1 MNAWLKAGLI
11 GIAILVVLNLIGL
24 ISFLGCIVAP
34 LRWIT
39 YIVVGVLAASYMLP
53 GREAGKAAGQGALA
67 GAIAGLGGGVV
78 NFIIAMIQTATGGA
92 AQALQALEQLPP
104 ELRYQIRDLGISPE
118 LLAGVGGTAVCSS
131 ICCFGGILLAAALGA
146 IGAAIYAAAKPE

>member
-24 ISFLGCIVAP
+24 IPFVNCIVAP
-34 LRWIT
+34 LSWIT

-53 GREAGKAAGQGALA
+53 RRDAGKAAGQGALA
-67 GAIAGLGGGVV
+67 GVIAGLGGGIVS
-78 NFIIAMIQTATGGA
+78 FIIAMIRSATGGA
-92 AQALQALEQLPP
+92 AQVLQVLEQLPP
-104 ELRYQIRDLGISPE
+104 ELRYQMRDLGVGPE
-118 LLAGVGGTAVCSS
+118 LLAGVGGVAVCSS
-131 ICCFGGILLAAALGA
+131 LCCIGGILLAAALGA